1 MDRPLFFAFGALLCY
16 GLSDFVYKRAA
27 MAGIRANHLVMVQ
40 AWFFGPLVLLY
51 AWASGRLVPTGPAAW
66 GLFAGALSL
75 VGFYFFARSL
85 ASGTI
90 STNASIFRL
99 NFIVTVVL
107 VIGLLGEPLTILKAL
122 GLAFALLATWLLVG
136 AAGDGQRRPDRDRR
150 RSLVEVA
157 IATLSFGASNFVHTV
172 GLRQGALPETLAVA
186 QAAVFV
192 PLATFSVY
200 AVDRRLRPA
209 EVTYRYSLV
218 TAVLLLGAT
227 LLLLRGIAAG
237 PATVVVPVSQMGFI
251 VAAVLGVTVMGERLT
266 LRKAFGLISA
276 LAALGVLAASASAM

>member
-1 MDRPLFFAFGALLCY
+1 MDQPLVFAFGALLCY

-27 MAGIRANHLVMVQ
+27 AATIRADHLVMVQ

-51 AWASGRLVPTGPAAW
+51 AAASGRLVPTGAAAW
-66 GLFAGALSL
+66 GLLAGCLSL
-75 VGFYFFARSL
+75 AGFYFFARSL
-85 ASGTI
+85 ASGAV

-107 VIGLLGEPLTILKAL
+107 VIGLLGEPLTRLKAL
-122 GLAFALLATWLLVG
+122 GLGFALLATWLLVG
-136 AAGDGQRRPDRDRR
+136 AAAGGDRPTDRDGN

-157 IATLSFGASNFVHTV
+157 IATLSFGASNFMHTM
-172 GLRQGALPETLAVA
+172 GLRQGTLPETLAVA
-186 QAAVFV
+186 QASVFV
-192 PLATFSVY
+192 PLATLSVY

-209 EVTYRYSLV
+209 VATYRYSLL

-251 VAAVLGVTVMGERLT
+251 VAALLGVAVMGERLT
-266 LRKAFGLISA
+266 LRKAVGLASA
-276 LAALGVLAASASAM
+276 LAALAMLAASAPA